1 MTISSVAIYVYGVT
15 FISSRTSAAGLTCGS
30 GSLMESCSFQL
41 SGTGTATITPNT
53 STWQNCTVKFAATGQ
68 FISGNQLWRWTGGS
82 ILAGGTTPTDLLG
95 TTAIGGTIEDVD
107 LSNASSTMNI
117 SSATVTGMRLTMRN
131 CKMPTSWT
139 GNLTGTSG
147 VTGSPNI
154 VQLMAC
160 DSSGT
165 NYILHRETQWGN
177 ITNETTFVRTGGATD
192 GTTAISWK
200 MVSVASTVFPSGA
213 LQTGEFV
220 IWNDTTGA
228 SKTVTVEFLH
238 DNATGLKDNE
248 IWLELSYYGASGN
261 PLGTYIDSAPNA
273 LAAGSTLSSSSAT
286 WATGGMANPN
296 KQKMSLT
303 FTPQLKGFFIASVK
317 LGKASY
323 TAYVDPIMTVT

>member
-1 MTISSVAIYVYGVT
+1 
-15 FISSRTSAAGLTCGS
+15 
-30 GSLMESCSFQL
+30 
-41 SGTGTATITPNT
+41 
-53 STWQNCTVKFAATGQ
+53 
-68 FISGNQLWRWTGGS
+68 
-82 ILAGGTTPTDLLG
+82 
-95 TTAIGGTIEDVD
+95 
-107 LSNASSTMNI
+107 
-117 SSATVTGMRLTMRN
+117 
-131 CKMPTSWT
+131 
-139 GNLTGTSG
+139 
-147 VTGSPNI
+147 
-154 VQLMAC
+154 
-160 DSSGT
+160 
-165 NYILHRETQWGN
+165 
-177 ITNETTFVRTGGATD
+177 
-192 GTTAISWK
+192 